1 MGNIDI
7 VTYSLL
13 GQHIDSNEYYV
24 DSEAFTN
31 EVILNG
37 KPIMNSIIL
46 DFKNYIKE
54 NNIESLRSNEE
65 YLLELLTLAILWQ
78 LYSDDAFELSE
89 LPKRIIKKLVELR
102 KQGGNI
108 KAGVDFIRGILSTI
122 FLSPNSNYKSTI
134 NLSLKNF
141 KRFISWL
148 SASGEFDEEVK
159 RFVSWE
165 KYFSTLELKKL
176 DEIFLATAAYVLW
189 FSARSEVAI
198 GKYTRNVNYFLKNKY
213 PKHKFKEDIILCGRQ
228 RVEYHLN
235 MVGAEIMN
243 RAFRNDFLKT
253 RIKKLLLPICM
264 RYNNEKNCK
273 AKHTEE
279 GYVCGSCTAE
289 CRVSK
294 LTEMGEKHRFEVLII
309 PHGSSAFREEKV
321 KYGEIGI
328 VGVDCVLNLMSGG
341 WKARDLNL
349 VPQCVILDY
358 CGCKNHWSNEGIVTD
373 INIDQLKK
381 VLDIN

>member
-1 MGNIDI
+1 MRNIDI

-13 GQHIDSNEYYV
+13 GQYADSNEYYV
-24 DSEAFTN
+24 DVAAFTN

-37 KPIMNSIIL
+37 EPIMNSAIL
-46 DFKNYIKE
+46 NFKNYIKE

-89 LPKRIIKKLVELR
+89 LPKNIIRKLVEIR

-108 KAGVDFIRGILSTI
+108 KAGADFIRGILSTI
-122 FLSPNSNYKSTI
+122 FLSPNSNYESTI
-134 NLSLKNF
+134 NLSSKNF
-141 KRFISWL
+141 KKFITWL

-159 RFVSWE
+159 RFNNWE
-165 KYFSTLELKKL
+165 KYFSTLALKKL
-176 DEIFLATAAYVLW
+176 EEIFLATAAYALW
-189 FSARSEVAI
+189 FNARSEVVL
-198 GKYTRNVNYFLKNKY
+198 GKYTRNVNLFLKNEY

-243 RAFRNDFLKT
+243 RAFRDDFFKT

-294 LTEMGEKHRFEVLII
+294 LTEMGKKYGFEILII
-309 PHGSSAFREEKV
+309 SHGSSAFREEKV

-328 VGVDCVLNLMSGG
+328 VGVACVLNLMSGG
-341 WKARDLNL
+341 WKARNLNL

-373 INIDQLKK
+373 INVNQLKEI
-381 VLDIN
+381 LDVK

>member
-1 MGNIDI
+1 MKDIDI
-7 VTYSLL
+7 VTYSLVEEN
-13 GQHIDSNEYYV
+13 IDSNQYYIDV
-24 DSEAFTN
+24 ESFAD

-37 KPIMNSIIL
+37 KLIMNSSII
-46 DFKNYIKE
+46 DFKNYVKVNDIE
-54 NNIESLRSNEE
+54 NPRNNEE
-65 YLLELLTLAILWQ
+65 YLLEFLTLAILWQ

-89 LPKRIIKKLVELR
+89 LPRKIIKKLVELR
-102 KQGGNI
+102 RQGGNI
-108 KAGVDFIRGILSTI
+108 KAGADFIRGILSTI
-122 FLSPNSNYKSTI
+122 FLSPNSNYKSAI
-134 NLSLKNF
+134 NLSSKNF
-141 KRFISWL
+141 KKFIAWL
-148 SASGEFDEEVK
+148 SASGEFEEEVK
-159 RFVSWE
+159 RFNNWE
-165 KYFSTLELKKL
+165 RYFSTLSSKKL
-176 DEIFLATAAYVLW
+176 EEIFLAAAAYALW
-189 FSARSEVAI
+189 FDERSEVVL
-198 GKYTRNVNYFLKNKY
+198 GKYTRNVNSFLKNEY

-264 RYNNEKNCK
+264 RYNDEKNCK
-273 AKHTEE
+273 AKHTQD
-279 GYVCGSCTAE
+279 GYVCRNCTAE

-294 LTEMGEKHRFEVLII
+294 LTEMGKKYGFEVSII

-328 VGVDCVLNLMSGG
+328 VGVACVLNLMSGG
-341 WKARDLNL
+341 WKSRNLNL

-358 CGCKNHWSNEGIVTD
+358 CGCKKHWSNEGIVTD

>member
-1 MGNIDI
+1 MKDIDI
-7 VTYSLL
+7 VTYSLVEEYINSNKYY
-13 GQHIDSNEYYV
+13 IDVESFA
-24 DSEAFTN
+24 D

-37 KPIMNSIIL
+37 KLIMNSSII
-46 DFKNYIKE
+46 DFKNYIKV
-54 NNIESLRSNEE
+54 NNIENPRSNEE
-65 YLLELLTLAILWQ
+65 YLLEFLTLAILWQ

-89 LPKRIIKKLVELR
+89 LPKKIIKKLVELR
-102 KQGGNI
+102 RQGGNI
-108 KAGVDFIRGILSTI
+108 KSGVDFIRGILSTI
-122 FLSPNSNYKSTI
+122 FLSPNSNYESTI
-134 NLSLKNF
+134 NLSSKNF
-141 KRFISWL
+141 KKFITWL
-148 SASGEFDEEVK
+148 SASGEFEEEVK
-159 RFVSWE
+159 RFNNWE
-165 KYFSTLELKKL
+165 KYFSTLSLKKL
-176 DEIFLATAAYVLW
+176 EEIFLAAAACALW
-189 FSARSEVAI
+189 FNERSEIVLE
-198 GKYTRNVNYFLKNKY
+198 KYTRNVNSFLKNEY

-273 AKHTEE
+273 AKHTQD
-279 GYVCGSCTAE
+279 GYVCRNCTAE

-294 LTEMGEKHRFEVLII
+294 LTEMGKKYGFEVLII

-328 VGVDCVLNLMSGG
+328 VGVACVLNLMSGG
-341 WKARDLNL
+341 WKARNLNL

>member
-1 MGNIDI
+1 MRNIDI

-13 GQHIDSNEYYV
+13 RQYADSNEYYV
-24 DSEAFTN
+24 DVAAFTN

-37 KPIMNSIIL
+37 EPIMNSVIL
-46 DFKNYIKE
+46 NFKNYIKE

-89 LPKRIIKKLVELR
+89 LPKKIIKKLVELR
-102 KQGGNI
+102 RQGGNI
-108 KAGVDFIRGILSTI
+108 KAGADFIRGILSTI
-122 FLSPNSNYKSTI
+122 FLSPNRNYKSTI
-134 NLSLKNF
+134 ELSLKNF
-141 KRFISWL
+141 KKFITWL

-159 RFVSWE
+159 RFNNWE
-165 KYFSTLELKKL
+165 KYFSTLPLKKL
-176 DEIFLATAAYVLW
+176 EEIFLAAAAYALW
-189 FSARSEVAI
+189 FNARSEVVL
-198 GKYTRNVNYFLKNKY
+198 GKYTRNLNSFLKNEY

-243 RAFRNDFLKT
+243 RAFRDDFLKT
-253 RIKKLLLPICM
+253 RMKKLLLPICM

-273 AKHTEE
+273 AKYTQDA
-279 GYVCGSCTAE
+279 YVCRNCTAE

-294 LTEMGEKHRFEVLII
+294 LTEMGKKYGFEVLII
-309 PHGSSAFREEKV
+309 PHGSSVFREEKV

-328 VGVDCVLNLMSGG
+328 IGVACVLNLMSGG

-358 CGCKNHWSNEGIVTD
+358 CGCKKHWSNEGIVTD
-373 INIDQLKK
+373 ININQLKK